1 MDSIVLADHGVRLEP
16 LTEAHADDLL
26 AAAADGALWTLNY
39 TAVPGPD
46 LASAQDYIRVALEGR
61 ASGTMLPFVVVAD
74 GRIVGC
80 TRYYDID
87 PSVPTLAI
95 GYTWYAARVQRT
107 HVNTVCKRLLLGHA
121 FEAMGM
127 RTVYFHTSHLN
138 LRSQAAI
145 ERLGTHRDGLL
156 RQHKR
161 HRDGSLRD
169 TVVYSMLDSEWTGC
183 RARLDALL
191 RPRSAPAGLVG

>member
-1 MDSIVLADHGVRLEP
+1 MDSTMLADYGIRLEP
-16 LTEAHADDLL
+16 LCEAHADDLL

-39 TAVPGPD
+39 TGVPGPEA
-46 LASAQDYIRVALEGR
+46 ASARDYIRIALEGR
-61 ASGTMLPFVVVAD
+61 MSGTMLPFVVVAD
-74 GRIVGC
+74 GHIVGC

-87 PSVPTLAI
+87 STVPTLAI

-107 HVNTVCKRLLLGHA
+107 HVNTACKRLLLGHA

-145 ERLGTHRDGLL
+145 ERLGARRDGLL
-156 RQHKR
+156 RQHKL

-169 TVVYSMLDSEWTGC
+169 TVVYSILDREWAGC

-191 RPRSAPAGLVG
+191 QPQGAPAG

>member
-1 MDSIVLADHGVRLEP
+1 MSSIVLAGYGVRLEP
-16 LTEAHADDLL
+16 LTVAHADDLL

-46 LASAQDYIRVALEGR
+46 LASARDYIRVALEGR
-61 ASGTMLPFVVVAD
+61 ASGTMLPFVVVAE
-74 GRIVGC
+74 GSIVGC

-107 HVNTVCKRLLLGHA
+107 HVNTACKRLLLGHA

-145 ERLGTHRDGLL
+145 ERLGAQRDGVI
-156 RQHKR
+156 RQHRR
-161 HRDGSLRD
+161 HKDGSLRD
-169 TVVYSMLDSEWTGC
+169 TVAYSILDTEWPAI
-183 RARLDALL
+183 RDRLEARLQAVAAAS
-191 RPRSAPAGLVG
+191 P